1 MKYVIK
7 PYEGVNDYKFGSH
20 LEEILSKAEK
30 DFKKVD
36 KGLLVKLYSDDLSLV
51 FENSRLVEIS
61 VVENK
66 GVELYYNEYNLFC
79 CKNIIDK
86 LKGSFSC
93 TQKYG
98 FTIFNSVGI
107 AFSGFQEDEGER
119 TVTIYSPHY
128 WDEIIN

>member
-7 PYEGVNDYKFGSH
+7 PYEGVNDYKFGSS

-36 KGLLVKLYSDDLSLV
+36 KGLLVKFYSDDLSLV
-51 FENSRLVEIS
+51 FENNRLVEIS

-93 TQKYG
+93 IQKYG
-98 FTIFNSVGI
+98 FTIFNSFGI
-107 AFSGFQEDEGER
+107 AFSEFQEDEGER

>member
-7 PYEGVNDYKFGSH
+7 PYEGVNDFKFGSS

-51 FENSRLVEIS
+51 FENNRLVEIS

-93 TQKYG
+93 IQKYS

-107 AFSGFQEDEGER
+107 AFSEFQEDEGER

-128 WDEIIN
+128 WDDIIN